1 MRSEKMKDFSF
12 LCSIAKLKEKKQ
24 TGFFKRFFLRNKET
38 IIYKR

>member
-1 MRSEKMKDFSF
+1 MRSEKMKDFS
-12 LCSIAKLKEKKQ
+12 SIAKLKEKKQ